1 MFGRVVTKPV
11 PRTTGGTTTK
21 LRHEKV
27 ALLQVA
33 TRANH
38 TRKLKNKTKKVKLS
52 ECKCVSVWLEPT
64 QKEMANE

>member
-1 MFGRVVTKPV
+1 MFGRVVTKPA

-38 TRKLKNKTKKVKLS
+38 TRKLKNKTKKVK
-52 ECKCVSVWLEPT
+52 
-64 QKEMANE
+64 